1 MGLVKDA
8 IEALERSLSATGGT
22 INADTHI
29 VMRTDDDAPSF
40 PEWVFGEKDR
50 FDMWG
55 LVYIL

>member
-1 MGLVKDA
+1 MDGFRELNQ
-8 IEALERSLSATGGT
+8 
-22 INADTHI
+22 NADTHI